1 MSPAKFEQPL
11 VNHFCFVLDASS
23 SMQEHTRA
31 LIKVVDDQVKHLGR
45 RSQELQQETR
55 VTIYRFSWKHSI
67 ECLVWETDVLR
78 LPSIEKLY
86 HANGNTALVDAMM
99 LALTDMGTVPQKY
112 GDHAFILYAV
122 TDGYENESRHTR
134 PQLADRIKA
143 LGSNWTVAALVP
155 DLNGIIEAKS
165 LGVPAGNCA
174 VWNTASKM
182 GVEEMGKAI
191 RTSTDNYMTNRAT
204 RTAAS
209 RTSTGLFDMSQNT
222 VNASTIAAAAL
233 QPMDRNLYMLIPVP
247 PPRPEN
253 PKNEIK
259 PFVEA
264 AGLTF
269 TVGQVFVP
277 LRDTRAN
284 RIAPGKKLMIHE
296 KSTDRVFSGD
306 GVRAMVGLPDTQTT
320 VRGTFNPLFN
330 VYMQST
336 SVNRHLETGTH
347 ILYVK

>member
-11 VNHFCFVLDASS
+11 VNHFCFVLDASG
-23 SMQEHTRA
+23 SMHRHTNA
-31 LIKVVDDQVKHLGR
+31 LIQVVDDQIKYLGQ
-45 RSQELQQETR
+45 RSQELRQETR

-78 LPSIEKLY
+78 LPSIGELY
-86 HANGNTALVDAMM
+86 YADGQTALIDAAL
-99 LALTDMGTVPQKY
+99 LALSDMNTVPQKY
-112 GDHAFILYAV
+112 GDHAFVLYAV
-122 TDGYENESRHTR
+122 SDGLENDSQGSSA
-134 PQLADRIKA
+134 QLGGRIRD
-143 LGSNWTVAALVP
+143 LGPNWTVAALVP
-155 DLNGIIEAKS
+155 NVNALIEAKS
-165 LGVPAGNCA
+165 LGFPGGNCA
-174 VWNTASKM
+174 VWDTTSKV
-182 GVEEMGKAI
+182 GVEEMGKTI
-191 RTSTDNYMTNRAT
+191 RASTDNYMTNRAT

-209 RTSTGLFDMSQNT
+209 RTSTGLFDMSTNT

-264 AGLTF
+264 AGLTY
-269 TVGQVFVP
+269 TVGQVYVP
-277 LRDTRAN
+277 LRATRAN
-284 RIAPGKKLMIHE
+284 RIAPGKKIIIHE
-296 KSTDRVFSGD
+296 KSTDRVYSGD
-306 GVRAMVGLPDTQTT
+306 GVRAMVGLPDAQTT

-336 SVNRHLETGTH
+336 SVNRHLEVGTH